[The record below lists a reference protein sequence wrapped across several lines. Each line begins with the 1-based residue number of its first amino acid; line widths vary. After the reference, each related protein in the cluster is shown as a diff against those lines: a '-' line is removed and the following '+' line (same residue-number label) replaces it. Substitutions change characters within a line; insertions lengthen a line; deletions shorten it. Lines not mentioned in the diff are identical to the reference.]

1 MLVQSESGEWLSR
14 KEKHIYSKA
23 QLRAALDLPPIDMRL
38 VLDLIRST
46 QERANFVHTREEAGI
61 QHVFNL
67 PTDIEAFLT
76 PEAIAVAREAFDSGN
91 EMDHSSSQDQT
102 VLQILSEL
110 DIYSSELI
118 YTN

>member
-1 MLVQSESGEWLSR
+1 M
-14 KEKHIYSKA
+14 
-23 QLRAALDLPPIDMRL
+23 
-38 VLDLIRST
+38 IRST
-46 QERANFVHTREEAGI
+46 QERANFVHAREEAGI
-61 QHVFNL
+61 HVNL